1 MIGVEILFVL
11 LLIVANG
18 VFSGSETA
26 VVSSRKARLQQ
37 RAANGDE
44 RARRALA
51 LAEEP
56 NVFLATVQ
64 VGITLIGILS
74 GAVGGAT
81 VAGSFAGTIERIS
94 PLAPYADTIA
104 LVLVVLILTYLSL
117 VVGELVPKRI
127 ALNNPEAVAANV
139 AGPMRY
145 LSVAVSPVV
154 RLLGASTD
162 GALRLLGVKASEEPP
177 VTEEEV
183 GVLLE
188 QGARAGVFD
197 PAEREMVEGVFDLA
211 DDPVGALMTPRPDVV
226 WLDLDDPPEANQ
238 RRMVESPFSRFPVC
252 RGDLDRV
259 VGVVR
264 AKELLA
270 EVLAGRPFDL
280 EASMR
285 PPLVVP
291 ENAPALRLLEQFR
304 QSGEH
309 LALVV
314 DEYGGTAGLVTPQD
328 LLEAIVGDIPGTG
341 DPADPAALRRDD
353 GSWLLDGTL
362 PLDRLADLLGLGP
375 NENPE
380 AAATGYRTLAGFALE
395 RLGRIPAPG
404 DAFAWH
410 GWRFEVVDM
419 DGRRVDKV
427 LVAPVLAGDV

>member
-1 MIGVEILFVL
+1 VIGIEILFVL

-18 VFSGSETA
+18 VFSGAETA

-37 RAANGDE
+37 RATAGDS
-44 RARRALA
+44 RARRALE

-81 VAGSFAGTIERIS
+81 VAGSFAAQVEKIS
-94 PLAPYADTIA
+94 PLAPYADTVA
-104 LVLVVLILTYLSL
+104 LVLVVLVITYLSL

-127 ALNNPEAVAANV
+127 ALNDPERVAARV
-139 AGPMRY
+139 AGPMGG
-145 LSVAVSPVV
+145 LAVVVSPVV

-162 GALRLLGVKASEEPP
+162 GVLRLLGFTASEEPP
-177 VTEEEV
+177 VTSEEV

-211 DDPVGALMTPRPDVV
+211 DDSVGTLMTPRPDVV
-226 WLDLDDPPEANQ
+226 WLDLDDPPEEH
-238 RRMVESPFSRFPVC
+238 RRTLTESIYSRFPVC

-304 QSGEH
+304 QAGEH

-328 LLEAIVGDIPGTG
+328 LLEAIVGEIPGAD
-341 DPADPAALRRDD
+341 DPADPAAIRRDD
-353 GSWLLDGTL
+353 GSWLMDGTL
-362 PLDRLADLLGLGP
+362 PLDRLRDLL
-375 NENPE
+375 EVSANPE
-380 AAATGYRTLAGFALE
+380 AEAIGYRTLAGFTLA
-395 RLGRIPAPG
+395 RLRRIPAPG
-404 DAFAWH
+404 DAFAWES
-410 GWRFEVVDM
+410 WQFEVVDM
-419 DGRRVDKV
+419 DGNRVDKV
-427 LVAPVLAGDV
+427 LATPVPPEDPR